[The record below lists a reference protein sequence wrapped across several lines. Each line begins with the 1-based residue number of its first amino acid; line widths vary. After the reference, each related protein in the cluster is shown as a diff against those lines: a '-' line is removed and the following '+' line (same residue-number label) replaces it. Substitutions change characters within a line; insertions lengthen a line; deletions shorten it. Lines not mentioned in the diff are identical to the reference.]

1 MENLEKTEYLNT
13 LFSYY
18 GPLLTD
24 KQQAYFTNYYHLDL
38 SLQEI
43 ATIFDVSRNAVH
55 TQLKSVEKILF
66 NFEEKLKLV
75 ETNQK
80 RSKLYD
86 VIESTKDLSLI
97 ADLRKLDE

>member
-18 GPLLTD
+18 GALLTD

-43 ATIFDVSRNAVH
+43 ATVFDVSRNAVH
-55 TQLKSVEKILF
+55 TQLKSVEKILL
-66 NFEEKLKLV
+66 NFEERLKLV

-86 VIESTKDLSLI
+86 LIESTKDLSLI